1 MMWKVLKRV
10 FFRVRKNFYFWP
22 KVKIENFKQKLNFV
36 KFLKFWFFKTD
47 FDWQQIEK
55 KNKKKSFPTPV
66 FQLCKR
72 LRSMYS

>member
-55 KNKKKSFPTPV
+55 KNKKKV
-66 FQLCKR
+66 FQPPFSSCAR
-72 LRSMYS
+72 D